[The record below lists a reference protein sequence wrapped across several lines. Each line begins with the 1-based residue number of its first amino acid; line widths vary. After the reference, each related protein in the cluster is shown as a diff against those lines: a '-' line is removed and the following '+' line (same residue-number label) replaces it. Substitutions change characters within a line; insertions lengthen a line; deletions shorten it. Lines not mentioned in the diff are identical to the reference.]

1 MKHSFLFL
9 FTLCSIFISCS
20 NDDDSQNEIPPLEI
34 GDSYQG
40 GIIFYIDDTGEH
52 GLLSS
57 TADQSN
63 GAEWGCIAT
72 NFPTAQNTEIG
83 TGSTNTQAIVQNCT
97 EEGIAAKIC
106 DNLILNGY
114 DDWFLPSINELE
126 LMYTYRES
134 IGGFDESDFSTYT
147 SSSEFLPVGTGEYLN
162 CWVFDFGLVQIIQ
175 NTRKLN
181 SNKTNLFKVRA
192 IREF

>member
-1 MKHSFLFL
+1 MKY
-9 FTLCSIFISCS
+9 TLMIICLCLSFISCN
-20 NDDDSQNEIPPLEI
+20 NDDDSQNENPPLAI

-52 GLLSS
+52 GLLAS
-57 TADQSN
+57 TTDQSD

-72 NFPTAQNTEIG
+72 NFPTAQNIEIG
-83 TGSTNTQAIVQNCT
+83 TGSTNTLAIVQNCT

-106 DNLILNGY
+106 SGLSLNGF

-126 LMYTYRES
+126 LMYSLRES
-134 IGGFDESDFSTYT
+134 IGGFDESDNSVYT

-162 CWVFDFGLVQIIQ
+162 CWVYDFGTIQIIQ
-175 NTRKLN
+175 DTRKLN
-181 SNKTNLFKVRA
+181 SNKTNLLKVRA
-192 IREF
+192 IRAF